1 MIPLSEELV
10 FPDPHLANE
19 EGWLAYGG
27 DLSPERLVLAYSQ
40 GIFPWFDFRYYSE
53 PQWFCPMDR
62 FVIFPDE
69 IHISHSM
76 RTLINKSIYNI
87 TVNQAFDNIIES
99 CAALRI
105 HEWGAWLGPQMIQ
118 AYKQMHR
125 LGHATSVEVWNS
137 KDQLAGGL
145 YGITLKGCFF
155 GESMFSLE
163 PSASKLALIWLAQH
177 MSKHNPGKLID
188 CQFETPHLLS
198 MGGRYIPYD
207 DYMQILNTP
216 TTPAPNAPTPQ

>member
-40 GIFPWFDFRYYSE
+40 GIFPWFGFRYYSE

-62 FVIFPDE
+62 FVIFPNE

-87 TVNQAFDNIIES
+87 TVNQAFDNVIES

-198 MGGRYIPYD
+198 MGGRHIPYD
-207 DYMQILNTP
+207 QYMQILNSP
-216 TTPAPNAPTPQ
+216 TQDPPLNNL